1 MRFPLYLLFRQ
12 SPFEKLREHAQKL
25 LKGADEFRRAFACY
39 LDNNC
44 AEFDALHQ
52 QVTRTESEADA
63 IKRNIR
69 GHLPRGMLMPVDK
82 YLFLSYLREQDK
94 VMDSIQDTL
103 HWLSYRPEAIPKS
116 MADDFQLL
124 ADRAASVVVLV
135 PLMVEQGVKYF
146 RTFSDSD
153 RKEVKRTIVNIRQM
167 EGQSDQIERKLI
179 SDIFSQLPQ
188 APAGEFHLVRLVE
201 FMGEISNTAENSGD
215 MMRAM
220 VAK

>member
-1 MRFPLYLLFRQ
+1 MRSPFFMLFRQ

-25 LKGADEFRRAFACY
+25 LDGADEFRQAFACY

-44 AEFDALHQ
+44 AEFEKLHQ

-103 HWLSYRPEAIPKS
+103 HWLSYRPESIPQT

-124 ADRAASVVVLV
+124 ADRAASVVDLV
-135 PLMVEQGVKYF
+135 PLMVEQGVSYF
-146 RTFSDSD
+146 RTFSHSD
-153 RKEVKRTIVNIRQM
+153 RKQVKSTIVRIRQM

-179 SDIFSQLPQ
+179 SDIFSQSPQ
-188 APAGEFHLVRLVE
+188 PPGGEFHLVHLVE
-201 FMGEISNTAENSGD
+201 LMGEISNTAENSGD

-220 VAK
+220 VAR